1 MGASLEKRVFRA
13 PERKRGADPATLARS
28 QMPGAAVRDVRFV
41 PARWLALLL
50 AIVRLLFNG
59 RKVSKLGLAGLV
71 WAYTPRTLMIVAAG
85 LALAATIVLVG
96 ALAAI
101 TLLAL
106 QLI

>member
-1 MGASLEKRVFRA
+1 MCCVVHAFRVRLQQFRA
-13 PERKRGADPATLARS
+13 VLQAP
-28 QMPGAAVRDVRFV
+28 
-41 PARWLALLL
+41 
-50 AIVRLLFNG
+50 
-59 RKVSKLGLAGLV
+59 LGLAGLV
-71 WAYTPRTLMIVAAG
+71 WAYTPRTLKIVAAG

>member
-1 MGASLEKRVFRA
+1 MGASLEKRAFRA
-13 PERKRGADPATLARS
+13 PQRKRGADPGTPARS
-28 QMPGAAVRDVRFV
+28 QAPGAVSDVRFV
-41 PARWLALLL
+41 PARWLAVLL

-59 RKVSKLGLAGLV
+59 RKVRKLGLAGLV
-71 WAYTPRTLMIVAAG
+71 WAYTPRTLKIVAAG

>member
-1 MGASLEKRVFRA
+1 MTALTDDTLPITPRAMRDEMIVFV
-13 PERKRGADPATLARS
+13 L
-28 QMPGAAVRDVRFV
+28 M
-41 PARWLALLL
+41 ALLL

-71 WAYTPRTLMIVAAG
+71 WAYTPRTLKIVAAG

>member
-1 MGASLEKRVFRA
+1 
-13 PERKRGADPATLARS
+13 
-28 QMPGAAVRDVRFV
+28 V
-41 PARWLALLL
+41 PARWLTLLL
-50 AIVRLLFNG
+50 AIARLLFNG
-59 RKVSKLGLAGLV
+59 RRLSKFGLAGLV
-71 WAYTPRTLMIVAAG
+71 WAYTPRTLKVVAAG